1 MQRRKGT
8 QLSETQTTETVT
20 FVAEEKESV
29 RYVLQFPEVLSQRL
43 SESLDLS
50 QDGTHD
56 FQ

>member
-8 QLSETQTTETVT
+8 QLSETQTIETVT